1 MIIKKSLIIK
11 YQARYGDLTICF
23 LQKIKIFEN
32 HQNYKNARTCKN
44 FSLERKI

>member
-23 LQKIKIFEN
+23 LQKIKIFVIFEQYSYN
-32 HQNYKNARTCKN
+32 TNELKVN
-44 FSLERKI
+44 